1 MSDYLLFA
9 SAFFASAIAPGA
21 DTFLIL
27 SRALVSRSSAILS
40 VLGIIAGKALMIS
53 LVYMGLSALLQSASE
68 ILFALQV
75 IGAGYLIWR
84 SYKLWNSE
92 LSSSRETQSGDF
104 WSAFVI
110 AFGNPQPFAFYLAV
124 IPVIVSDTL
133 LAPLLLIVVVGF
145 AAVGATY
152 VLLASAVQGWLLEKS
167 NYRLINRA
175 MSIVFLTLA
184 VIILTR

>member
-1 MSDYLLFA
+1 MLDYLLFA

-27 SRALVSRSSAILS
+27 SRALVSRPSA
-40 VLGIIAGKALMIS
+40 VLTVFGIIAGKALMIS
-53 LVYMGLSALLQSASE
+53 IIYLGLAALLQSVTGL
-68 ILFALQV
+68 LFALQV

-84 SYKLWNSE
+84 AYKLWNKE
-92 LSSSRETQSGDF
+92 LSFTEETQKGDF

-110 AFGNPQPFAFYLAV
+110 AFGNPQPFAFYLSV
-124 IPVIVSDTL
+124 IPAIVGGTA
-133 LAPLLLIVVVGF
+133 LAPLLVIVVLGF
-145 AAVGATY
+145 GVIGAIY
-152 VLLASAVQGWLLEKS
+152 VLLASAVQGWLIKQA
-167 NYRLINRA
+167 NYRFINRA